1 MAKVFSFN
9 QEEVNYIINLL
20 KPFSG
25 QIKGVE
31 KLKIKIPNK
40 MTSLSNYE
48 RLLIIRL
55 ITEFEDVESDI
66 AKKIIKEVS
75 VNSRK

>member
-1 MAKVFSFN
+1 
-9 QEEVNYIINLL
+9 
-20 KPFSG
+20 
-25 QIKGVE
+25 
-31 KLKIKIPNK
+31 

-55 ITEFEDVESDI
+55 ITEFEDIESDI

>member
-1 MAKVFSFN
+1 
-9 QEEVNYIINLL
+9 
-20 KPFSG
+20 
-25 QIKGVE
+25 
-31 KLKIKIPNK
+31 

-55 ITEFEDVESDI
+55 ITEFEDVESSI